1 VRGRTPPWA
10 TLAQLLASLAV
21 CGVAAR
27 KRTRGRLG
35 GLPGVYVSTS
45 ALCLVLASCGKDEST
60 PHDISM
66 PIDDFPAS
74 AELYLNDL
82 QGTAV
87 ARVDAA
93 GSVVADAA
101 THAYGAVRYESGGV
115 DPYGFVGNERDFGAG
130 ISDFQARP
138 YRPELSRFL
147 GVDPVPL
154 LEPEAFSE
162 GFRWQAYTYA
172 AGDPVNGVDRDG
184 RWVFS
189 VAIGARAAAL
199 MGLGANAGVY
209 VSVGGGA
216 RTTWGVFGSGEYS
229 AGAQLGIGVEAGVSL
244 MPVGN
249 YHDLRGKRTSIA
261 ISRGPF
267 GVDVP
272 LDGIRPVGR
281 GTVLSVTASTARVG
295 SRDAIVQSETLV
307 GDAREWMD
315 EESERMTRDADDR
328 RAGRTGRLNAR
339 GQREAG
345 SPNASIGPAAA
356 SPAREDVAPS
366 VDGPVTSCQPP
377 EDC

>member
-1 VRGRTPPWA
+1 
-10 TLAQLLASLAV
+10 
-21 CGVAAR
+21 
-27 KRTRGRLG
+27 
-35 GLPGVYVSTS
+35 VYVSTS

-184 RWVFS
+184 RFVLTVQFTES
-189 VAIGARAAAL
+189 ASLGGIMSNGDGFFVAID
-199 MGLGANAGVY
+199 
-209 VSVGGGA
+209 S
-216 RTTWGVFGSGEYS
+216 
-229 AGAQLGIGVEAGVSL
+229 
-244 MPVGN
+244 
-249 YHDLRGKRTSIA
+249 
-261 ISRGPF
+261 
-267 GVDVP
+267 
-272 LDGIRPVGR
+272 DGIRVNGLGTREEGPGFGASAGLAVTVGISPFGNENDIEGHGWEVGGSAGPYGAALTTGTNGLFTAATGLSASYGASAGTPEAHVAVTTTTIR
-281 GTVLSVTASTARVG
+281 G
-295 SRDAIVQSETLV
+295 
-307 GDAREWMD
+307 
-315 EESERMTRDADDR
+315 
-328 RAGRTGRLNAR
+328 
-339 GQREAG
+339 
-345 SPNASIGPAAA
+345 PNAVQRAA
-356 SPAREDVAPS
+356 SRKAERVRARQEAYENSQIEWAMGTRHTAHADTAGNIRPAKFLDSEPNMS
-366 VDGPVTSCQPP
+366 VSPP
-377 EDC
+377 NDPWAQ